1 MKINITMKET
11 ELVQTF
17 RELMSWDF
25 FLDDH
30 TINKLNMK
38 NVSLVEDYTVPM
50 NFFWREVNIGDWY
63 ENEIFKPTRDIYIQ
77 PERIIKPVAQ
87 WRPHGQGNT
96 GPLVEQWWRV
106 NDPFFCSKLRP
117 HDYFEPIHDIDFWRY
132 QNDGERQQKYTMAK
146 TTQILKKKN
155 TKYEPEN
162 KELLARTYITEK

>member
-63 ENEIFKPTRDIYIQ
+63 ENEIFKPTRDIYI
-77 PERIIKPVAQ
+77 
-87 WRPHGQGNT
+87 
-96 GPLVEQWWRV
+96 
-106 NDPFFCSKLRP
+106 
-117 HDYFEPIHDIDFWRY
+117 
-132 QNDGERQQKYTMAK
+132 
-146 TTQILKKKN
+146 
-155 TKYEPEN
+155 
-162 KELLARTYITEK
+162 